1 MRYAFSDFVLDLD
14 TRQLLRA
21 GRVVP
26 LSPKGLDLLELLL
39 RERPRAVSR
48 TRLRVS
54 LWPRTHVGA
63 TSLHTLVSQVR
74 AAIDDQSQE
83 PRWIRTVQRFGYAFC
98 GEAAGGEVETVAGLA
113 AAARADS
120 VRDACWLSTTEGECR
135 LHEGDNVLGRDAALA
150 LRFDRPGVS
159 RRHASIRVER
169 GRAILTDLGSKN
181 GTFVGETRIAGPT
194 LLHDGDELRLG
205 LRVTAVFRRAEGE
218 ETETEGG

>member
-21 GRVVP
+21 GRAVP

-48 TRLRVS
+48 TRLRAL

-74 AAIDDQSQE
+74 AAIDDESQE

-98 GEAAGGEVETVAGLA
+98 GAATGGDVGPAPDPAVVNRGDTAG
-113 AAARADS
+113 
-120 VRDACWLSTTEGECR
+120 DACWLSTTEGEFR
-135 LHEGDNVLGRDAALA
+135 LQDGDNLLGRDAGLA

-159 RRHASIRVER
+159 RRHANIRIEL
-169 GRAILTDLGSKN
+169 GRAVLTDLGSKN
-181 GTFVGETRIAGPT
+181 GTFVGETRVAGPT
-194 LLHDGDELRLG
+194 LLQDGDELRLG

-218 ETETEGG
+218 ETETEAG